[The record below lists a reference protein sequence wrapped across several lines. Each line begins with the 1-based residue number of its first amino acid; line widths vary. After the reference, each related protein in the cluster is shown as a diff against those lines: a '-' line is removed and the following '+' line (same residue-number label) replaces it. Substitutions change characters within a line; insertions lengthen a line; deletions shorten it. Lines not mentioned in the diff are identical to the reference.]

1 VIVTEYEPPRN
12 HVVLKATIYSLGES
26 GSAEGASLYV
36 KHEREEDE
44 EYERALFVM
53 PHRCQFHQ
61 HFSQDFFVRK
71 CFAQLSS
78 GYCLALYFFGIRI
91 LAQKLLVKC

>member
-1 VIVTEYEPPRN
+1 MIVTEYEPPRN

-53 PHRCQFHQ
+53 PHRSQFYQ
-61 HFSQDFFVRK
+61 HFTRDFFRTNVFCTTFLWSQF
-71 CFAQLSS
+71 CFVI
-78 GYCLALYFFGIRI
+78 FFGT
-91 LAQKLLVKC
+91 

>member
-1 VIVTEYEPPRN
+1 MGLDEASLFIHFRRVIVTEYEPPRN

-36 KHEREEDE
+36 KHEREENE

-53 PHRCQFHQ
+53 PHR
-61 HFSQDFFVRK
+61 
-71 CFAQLSS
+71 S
-78 GYCLALYFFGIRI
+78 GIM
-91 LAQKLLVKC
+91 KK